1 VTLPRALGTSAEA
14 NLFLDFWKIL
24 GTALVLALTMS
35 NAFAADSNGKQD
47 FLDNCA
53 RCHGASGKGSMP
65 GMRNVPGYKAI
76 DLTTLTRT
84 NGGQFPHQKVY
95 DIIDGSKRFQAHL
108 VGDMPQWG
116 LKFKADGTQTDT
128 QVKARINALVDYIQT
143 LQAP

>member
-1 VTLPRALGTSAEA
+1 M
-14 NLFLDFWKIL
+14 FLDFCKIL
-24 GTALVLALTMS
+24 GTTLVLVLTMS

-53 RCHGASGKGSMP
+53 RCHGANGKGSMP
-65 GMRNVPGYKAI
+65 RMRNVPGYKAI
-76 DLTTLTRT
+76 DLTTLTKQ
-84 NGGQFPHQKVY
+84 NGGQFPGQEVY

-116 LKFKADGTQTDT
+116 LRFKASGTQSDA
-128 QVKARINALVDYIQT
+128 QVKARINALVDYIHT